1 MSVFLP
7 LVAGAAG
14 VATHLLFFKRG
25 EHHMYATRYL
35 QAVILTFS
43 TSVVALTHYGER
55 SMKESLNLSNSIFWY
70 FLGGLY
76 GSLIIYRLF
85 FNPLNRFPGPY
96 FARLSTFDLVFRLS
110 KFDAN
115 KRFYQFHQKY
125 GKFVRIGPN
134 ALSITEPEG
143 VQVISG
149 ATSKCK
155 KSAW

>member
-14 VATHLLFFKRG
+14 IATHLLFFNRG

-35 QAVILTFS
+35 QTLILAFS
-43 TSVVALTHYGER
+43 TPVVVLTHYGGQ
-55 SMKESLNLSNSIFWY
+55 SIKESLNLSGSVLGY
-70 FLGGLY
+70 FLVGLY

-85 FNPLNRFPGPY
+85 FNPLNKFPGPY
-96 FARLSTFDLVFRLS
+96 LNRLSTFNLVFRLS
-110 KFDAN
+110 NFDAN
-115 KRFYQFHQKY
+115 KHFYELHQKY

-134 ALSITEPEG
+134 DLSITEPEG

-155 KSAW
+155 KSSW